1 MRKVDLRMKEAYK
14 YKIIKKLVETD
25 GNKNS
30 AALKLGCTR
39 RHINR
44 LIQGYKTEGK
54 DFFTHG
60 NRGKKPTHALPHRTK
75 TLILD
80 LYLNKYHGANFTH
93 FCELL
98 KRTEGIDASRSTIRT
113 ILMDEKIISP
123 LATRSMKKMI
133 KKQLEEEKKQA
144 KTKKELNII
153 QEKIVDIEDAHPRRP
168 RCTYFGE
175 MIQMDASQ
183 EIWFGANK
191 TFLHLAVDDATG
203 SIVGAYFD
211 TQETLKGYYNV
222 FHQILTNHGIPYLF
236 YTDRRTVFEF
246 KSKKFPSIE
255 EDTFTQF
262 GYACKQLGV
271 NINTTSI
278 PQAKGRVERM
288 FQTLQS
294 RLPIELRLAGATTL
308 EQANEFLN
316 SYIKEFNA
324 IFALPIDY
332 TKSVFEKQPNP
343 HDINLTL
350 AVIAKR
356 KIDSGHCIRFNNKF
370 YKPVNG
376 QSLPVY
382 YHQGTSCLV
391 IQAFDGRLFTSIGE
405 KVYALDEVPNHE
417 KKSKN
422 FDFPTTAVKVKKR
435 YIPPMNHPWRDNAF
449 TEYVKA
455 QKHHRSDNYR
465 AFEEIIYSQEIAY

>member
-1 MRKVDLRMKEAYK
+1 MRKVDLRMNEAYK
-14 YKIIKKLVETD
+14 YQIIKKLVEAN

-44 LIQGYKTEGK
+44 LIQGYQTEGK
-54 DFFTHG
+54 SFFAHG
-60 NRGKKPTHALPHRTK
+60 NRGKKPVHALPHETK
-75 TLILD
+75 NLIFD

-98 KRTEGIDASRSTIRT
+98 RKKEEIKACRSTIRA
-113 ILMDEKIISP
+113 ILINENIISP
-123 LATRSMKKMI
+123 LATKAMKKKI
-133 KKQLEEEKKQA
+133 KQALAEEKKQA
-144 KTKKELNII
+144 KTKKEMTAIQKKII
-153 QEKIVDIEDAHPRRP
+153 DIEDAHPRRP
-168 RCTYFGE
+168 RCAYFGE
-175 MIQMDASQ
+175 MIQMDASP
-183 EIWFGANK
+183 EIWFGSDK
-191 TFLHLAVDDATG
+191 TYLHLAVDDATG
-203 SIVGAYFD
+203 SVVGAYFD

-222 FHQILTNHGIPYLF
+222 FYQILTNYGIPYLF

-246 KSKKFPSIE
+246 KLKKAPSIQ

-288 FQTLQS
+288 FQTFQS

-324 IFALPIDY
+324 VFALPIDY
-332 TKSVFEKQPNP
+332 TKSVFEKQPSP
-343 HDINLTL
+343 QVINLTL

-356 KIDSGHCIRFNNKF
+356 KIDCGHCIRFNNIF
-370 YKPVNG
+370 YKPVNER
-376 QSLPVY
+376 SLPVY

-391 IQAFDGRLFTSIGE
+391 IQSFDGRLFTSIGE
-405 KVYALDEVPNHE
+405 KVYALDEIPLHE
-417 KKSKN
+417 KQSNN
-422 FDFPTTAVKVKKR
+422 FDLPTAVAKAKKR
-435 YIPPMNHPWRDNAF
+435 YIPPMNHPWRDGAF
-449 TEYVKA
+449 TDYVRT
-455 QKHHRSDNYR
+455 QSHHLSNDYR
-465 AFEEIIYSQEIAY
+465 TFEDIIYSQEILY